1 MATLKTLMVN
11 LDDYN
16 AVQVIMDEAGKTE
29 PAAVTALMEI
39 GLYNILHYPTGIKQ
53 IDDILS
59 SEKWP
64 EVVRQLKAV
73 WKG

>member
-1 MATLKTLMVN
+1 MATLKTLTVN

-16 AVQVIMDEAGKTE
+16 AVQVVMDKTGKTE
-29 PAAVTALMEI
+29 PAAATALMEI

-59 SEKWP
+59 SEQWP
-64 EVVRQLKAV
+64 EVVKQIKAV